1 MCQNS
6 PSDYMHFLF
15 FWGCSP
21 FSASLVPIFKCI
33 YGSRGTSLF
42 TFVSFYKSILLL
54 FAHKMGSMFPIVFS
68 QHLLQSEFSIWN
80 MGHQDCKQYSRRGF
94 FSVSHSAIN
103 SCKSPLDIPSLL
115 SISHDF
121 VDVFHGLI
129 ILAVLYDV
137 VIYWK
142 PEGSSSTLPILA
154 SIEETSS
161 RHKIKALI
169 HILPK
174 WAQYFGPFKSLQRG
188 LAVSWETLPET
199 Q

>member
-1 MCQNS
+1 MGLGV
-6 PSDYMHFLF
+6 PL
-15 FWGCSP
+15 
-21 FSASLVPIFKCI
+21 SLH
-33 YGSRGTSLF
+33 
-42 TFVSFYKSILLL
+42 FVSFYKSILLL
-54 FAHKMGSMFPIVFS
+54 FVHKMGSMFPIVFY

-80 MGHQDCKQYSRRGF
+80 MGHQYCKQYSRRGF
-94 FSVSHSAIN
+94 SSVSHSALN

-115 SISHDF
+115 SISQDF

-142 PEGSSSTLPILA
+142 TEGSSPTLPILV

-161 RHKIKALI
+161 RHKIKSLI

-174 WAQYFGPFKSLQRG
+174 WAQYFGPFKF
-188 LAVSWETLPET
+188 LAKGFGSSMRITARNSVSCFLFKSTLPLYRVNSWFLNPLQGLGT
-199 Q
+199 